1 MIPAGR
7 MKTRILW
14 VLALLSACVDSGS
27 ESRILL
33 GDQWNVELKRHYVV
47 GTDVDLRLTE
57 RFLESDGTWSL
68 FPLAPCTDDRCVPID
83 RFQVTSSNPDV
94 LVVEATPAGPVARA
108 LAAGEVELVARVDD
122 EVVVRADVV
131 VARPGRVEIW
141 PEGFDELTS
150 GVMPYGE
157 RVRRMAGGVLDLN
170 VRYYVGEERFFG
182 ADLATF
188 TSDLPLEIPTW
199 APAGNIAR
207 ISGDEVGV
215 ETVRVDAL
223 GFSRTLEVE
232 TVDATD
238 ALELLAL
245 PAGFSESVGWGT
257 VLAYASVDGEE
268 LFGSLPVQWEVDGV
282 DAGVGAI
289 LGCRAEAG
297 ASVVVARVGGV
308 EATVTLTERCAAT
321 RLEPWSSEES
331 AE

>member
-1 MIPAGR
+1 

-14 VLALLSACVDSGS
+14 VLTLLSACVDSGS
-27 ESRILL
+27 ETRILL
-33 GDQWNVELKRHYVV
+33 GDQWNVELKRQYVV

-57 RFLESDGTWSL
+57 RFLESDGSWSL
-68 FPLAPCTDDRCVPID
+68 LPLTPCVDDRCVPID

-94 LVVEATPAGPVARA
+94 LVVDATPEGPVARA
-108 LAAGEVELVARVDD
+108 LAAGEAELVARVDD
-122 EVVVRADVV
+122 EVVARADVV
-131 VARPGRVEIW
+131 VAMPERVEIW
-141 PEGFDELTS
+141 PEGFDELAA
-150 GVMPYGE
+150 GVAPYGE
-157 RVRRMAGGVLDLN
+157 SVRRMAGGVLDLN

-188 TSDLPLEIPTW
+188 TSELPLEIPAW

-207 ISGDEVGV
+207 ISGDVVGV

-223 GFSRTLEVE
+223 GFSQTLEVE
-232 TVDATD
+232 TVDAMD
-238 ALELLAL
+238 ELELLAL
-245 PAGFSESVGWGT
+245 PAAFSEPDEGWST
-257 VLAYASVDGEE
+257 VLAYASADDETI
-268 LFGSLPVQWEVDGV
+268 FGSLPVRWEVDGADV
-282 DAGVGAI
+282 GVGAI

-308 EATVTLTERCAAT
+308 EATVTLTERCATT